1 MSKHIAHG
9 LNGPCICDGPAPE
22 GVDIYEIHKQ
32 YLKVLSNSKNSKFV
46 VILGNTGLDAIRMQ
60 QQMGLFNGLKTNG
73 TIVDKTAVDA
83 LLIPDRIL
91 SGVHRTKTAA
101 IKEATEKYKQELCKA
116 HERYNALY
124 SRA

>member
-32 YLKVLSNSKNSKFV
+32 YVKVLSNSKNSKFV
-46 VILGNTGLDAIRMQ
+46 VILGNTGLDAIRAK
-60 QQMGLFNGLKTNG
+60 QQMGVFNGLKTNG

-91 SGVHRTKTAA
+91 SGVHRSETAA
-101 IKEATEKYKQELCKA
+101 ITEAIEKYKHELCSA
-116 HERYNALY
+116 QQRYNALY
-124 SRA
+124 SQA